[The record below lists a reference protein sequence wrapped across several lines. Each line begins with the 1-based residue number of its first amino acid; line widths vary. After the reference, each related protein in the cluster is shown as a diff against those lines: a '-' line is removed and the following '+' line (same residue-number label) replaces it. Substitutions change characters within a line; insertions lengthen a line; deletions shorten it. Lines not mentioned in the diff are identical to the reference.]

1 MNYLNKEKIKKYKD
15 FLIIEDGEFNVV
27 FSTAEKGRSF
37 NRHTESGVA
46 TLESLKEDFSVNE
59 VMYLKQIHSDEIYV
73 YNLGDKEL
81 KDKEGDAIIT
91 NEKDV
96 IVGAFT
102 ADCVPVILVD
112 DKKKAVAAI
121 HSGWKGTF
129 NSITKKTVERLVKE
143 FDTDVKNIKA
153 YIGPHIRQCCYEI
166 SEELKEQFVDKINLP
181 KEQLFNGRKLNM
193 EMCIE
198 SDLIKCG
205 VKEENIYALPLCTY
219 CESNIKLHSYRKTSG
234 TYGRLFSFVFMKG

>member
-1 MNYLNKEKIKKYKD
+1 MNYLSKEKIKRYKD

-27 FSTAEKGRSF
+27 FSTAENSRSF
-37 NRHTESGVA
+37 NRHTESGVD
-46 TLESLKEDFSVNE
+46 TLESLKEDFNVDE
-59 VMYLKQIHSDEIYV
+59 VMYLKQVHSDKIYV

-112 DKKKAVAAI
+112 DKKKVIAAI

-166 SEELKEQFVDKINLP
+166 SEELKDKFIDKMNLP
-181 KEQLFNGRKLNM
+181 KERLFDGRRLNM

-198 SDLIKCG
+198 NDLIKCG
-205 VKEENIYALPLCTY
+205 VKEENIFTLPLCTY
-219 CESNIKLHSYRKTSG
+219 CESDIKLHSYRKTSG
-234 TYGRLFSFVFMKG
+234 TYGRLFSFTFMKR

>member
-1 MNYLNKEKIKKYKD
+1 MNYLSKEKIKRYKD

-27 FSTAEKGRSF
+27 FSTAENSRSF
-37 NRHTESGVA
+37 NRHTESGVD
-46 TLESLKEDFSVNE
+46 TLESLKEDFNVDE
-59 VMYLKQIHSDEIYV
+59 VMYLKQVHSDKIYV
-73 YNLGDKEL
+73 YNLGNKEL

-112 DKKKAVAAI
+112 DKKKVIAAI

-143 FDTDVKNIKA
+143 FDTDVKNIKV

-166 SEELKEQFVDKINLP
+166 SEELKEKFIDKMNLP
-181 KEQLFNGRKLNM
+181 KERLFNGRRLNM

-198 SDLIKCG
+198 NDLIKCG
-205 VKEENIYALPLCTY
+205 IKDENIFTLPLCTH
-219 CESNIKLHSYRKTSG
+219 CESDIKLHSYRKTSG

>member
-1 MNYLNKEKIKKYKD
+1 MNYLSKEKIKRYKD
-15 FLIIEDGEFNVV
+15 FLIIEEGEFNVV
-27 FSTAEKGRSF
+27 FSTAENSRSF
-37 NRHTESGVA
+37 NRHTESGVD
-46 TLESLKEDFSVNE
+46 TLESLKEDFNVDE
-59 VMYLKQIHSDEIYV
+59 VMYLKQVHSDETYI

-96 IVGAFT
+96 IIGAFT

-112 DKKKAVAAI
+112 DKKKVIAAI

-143 FDTDVKNIKA
+143 FDTDVKNIKV

-166 SEELKEQFVDKINLP
+166 SEELKDKFIDKMNLP
-181 KEQLFNGRKLNM
+181 KERLFDGRRLNM
-193 EMCIE
+193 EVCIE
-198 SDLIKCG
+198 NDLIKCG
-205 VKEENIYALPLCTY
+205 VKDENIFTLPLCTY
-219 CESNIKLHSYRKTSG
+219 CESDIKLHSYRKTSG
-234 TYGRLFSFVFMKG
+234 TYGRLFSFTFMKR